1 MYGEMK
7 QKQNYIDCS
16 GMGRTGASLTT
27 GRTRFPV
34 DVLTSA
40 ERAMASVP

>member
-1 MYGEMK
+1 MK
-7 QKQNYIDCS
+7 QKQKYIVYS

-27 GRTRFPV
+27 GRTKFPV
-34 DVLTSA
+34 EVLTSA